1 MQGFSIECTWV
12 SPVDPSVLGC
22 ADCAVTPV
30 SASSVDAVPAVTFVG
45 PYEGGGLGAI
55 YGG

>member
-45 PYEGGGLGAI
+45 PYEGGR
-55 YGG
+55 YMGGEG